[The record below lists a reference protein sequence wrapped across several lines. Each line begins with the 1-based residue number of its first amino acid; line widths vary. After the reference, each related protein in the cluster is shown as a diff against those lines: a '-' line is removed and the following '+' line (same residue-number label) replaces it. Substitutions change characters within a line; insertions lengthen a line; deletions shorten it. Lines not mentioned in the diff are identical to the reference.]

1 MSSFLPEFLERQP
14 ITVQL
19 LSTCRAIGEFKGTQQ
34 LFAQQ
39 SPERLEQLRQVAVIQ
54 STESSNRIE
63 GVIAPLRRIEALV
76 VLGINKGTI
85 VPEVGSRCTTIRESG
100 NSPLICAA

>member
-1 MSSFLPEFLERQP
+1 MSSFLPKFLERQP

-19 LSTCRAIGEFKGTQQ
+19 LSTCRAIGEFKGKQQ

-54 STESSNRIE
+54 RDRKS
-63 GVIAPLRRIEALV
+63 V
-76 VLGINKGTI
+76 V
-85 VPEVGSRCTTIRESG
+85 
-100 NSPLICAA
+100 